1 VLARSRLFIIIII
14 ISLFFPSSIAAVF
27 KVAATS
33 AELIS
38 SDSSE
43 HIDTANPTSS
53 TGGNFESAG
62 EYPIIKRIINP
73 NYKEFNLKNK
83 PTDVEVILQGCSRNF
98 DNVLL
103 KEIIDDNFGNI
114 YNIHVNVEDPFFSIK
129 RAVYEKNSTESIE
142 NKSETI
148 KNIIYKMGENYTYYN
163 NTLYIKIPRLRSGE
177 NVIYDYSIM
186 PNRSGIFNIV
196 TLFRLND
203 SKWSDLEKKR
213 YNRNTA
219 TRGRDY
225 L

>member
-98 DNVLL
+98 VC
-103 KEIIDDNFGNI
+103 
-114 YNIHVNVEDPFFSIK
+114 V
-129 RAVYEKNSTESIE
+129 
-142 NKSETI
+142 
-148 KNIIYKMGENYTYYN
+148 
-163 NTLYIKIPRLRSGE
+163 
-177 NVIYDYSIM
+177 
-186 PNRSGIFNIV
+186 
-196 TLFRLND
+196 
-203 SKWSDLEKKR
+203 
-213 YNRNTA
+213 
-219 TRGRDY
+219 
-225 L
+225 